1 MTLLLTFRDNLK
13 TFCSSY
19 DYILTP
25 IAKFILAMVIF
36 FSLNGRFANVPALDN
51 GLLLFLVAA
60 VCAFI
65 PLEFMAG
72 VAAIMLIVQTAK
84 VALDVGLI
92 SLAVVLIFYC
102 GYMRF
107 YGRAGV
113 IALLVPVFYACHLTY
128 ALPIVLGCLVGPPAV
143 IPVVFGVILYYYENI
158 VGELQKILTAV
169 TEEDDAVAGYQYI
182 LNELLN
188 NKDMVLTFTIF
199 AVVILITYVIYR
211 MSFNNSWIVAFCV
224 GGFMNVVLFLF
235 GNVTLSLEVEI
246 IPILMGSIAGIV
258 IAIIIQFVKGIVDY
272 QKADYLQFEDDEYYY
287 YVKAVPKLSIPES
300 NKNVKHI
307 NSKKYD

>member
-25 IAKFILAMVIF
+25 IAKLILAMILF
-36 FSLNGRFANVPALDN
+36 FSLNGRFGNVPALDN
-51 GLLLFLVAA
+51 RLLLFLAAA

-72 VAAIMLIVQTAK
+72 IAAIMLVLQTTK
-84 VALDVGLI
+84 VALDVGLV

-113 IALLVPVFYACHLTY
+113 IALLVPVCYACHLTY
-128 ALPIVLGCLVGPPAV
+128 ALPIVLGFLIGPPAV
-143 IPVVFGVILYYYENI
+143 IPAVFGVILYYYENI
-158 VGELQKILTAV
+158 VGELEKILTAV

-188 NKDMVLTFTIF
+188 NKDMILTFTIF
-199 AVVILITYVIYR
+199 AVVILITYAIYR

-235 GNVTLSLEVEI
+235 GNVTLSLDVEI
-246 IPILMGSIAGIV
+246 IPILMGSIFGIV
-258 IAIIIQFVKGIVDY
+258 IAVIVQFVKGIVDY

-287 YVKAVPKLSIPES
+287 YVKAVPKLSLPES